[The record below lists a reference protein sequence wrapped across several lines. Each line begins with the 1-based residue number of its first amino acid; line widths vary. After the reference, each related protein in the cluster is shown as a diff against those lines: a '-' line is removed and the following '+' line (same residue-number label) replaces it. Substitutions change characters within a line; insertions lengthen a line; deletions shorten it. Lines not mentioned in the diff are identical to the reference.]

1 MKTNKADLIKKAAGN
16 AAHKRSDVRHKEI
29 TTDSISF
36 KVGES
41 KALLESFKPNS
52 RSAAMRAAL
61 KFADENGELDEYKL

>member
-52 RSAAMRAAL
+52 R
-61 KFADENGELDEYKL
+61 